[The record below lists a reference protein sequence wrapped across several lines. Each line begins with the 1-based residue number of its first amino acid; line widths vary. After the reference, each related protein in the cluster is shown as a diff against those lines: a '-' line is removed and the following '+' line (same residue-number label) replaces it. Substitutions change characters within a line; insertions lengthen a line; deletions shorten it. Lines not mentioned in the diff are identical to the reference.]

1 MKYIIDKNSNNLSI
15 KSYLILK
22 LNLSSR
28 LIKHL
33 KKYYDGILLN
43 GIHADVTAIL
53 MENDV
58 LELDFSDRKDDV
70 NEYLVK
76 SDIPLSIVYEDE
88 NYTVIN
94 KPAMMPTHQSLN
106 HYEDTLANA
115 LAYRYSNR
123 PYVFRAVNRLDKN
136 TSGIVLTANNKL
148 YAEILASKLKENKFT
163 KEYIAIVEGRL
174 DGSGI
179 IEAPIARKGESIIER
194 EIREDGEYALTKY
207 EVMYSC
213 DEVSVIRVY
222 PVTGRTHQIRVHM
235 SHIGHSL
242 LGDSMYGSAS
252 SRISRH
258 ALHAHRLDIEGIGSF
273 VAPIPM
279 DMLKII
285 RSYFNETNL

>member
-1 MKYIIDKNSNNLSI
+1 MKYIIDKKSNNLSI

-53 MENDV
+53 KENDV
-58 LELDFSDRKDDV
+58 LKLDFSDRKDDV

-106 HYEDTLANA
+106 HYDDTLANA
-115 LAYRYSNR
+115 LAYRYSDR
-123 PYVFRAVNRLDKN
+123 PYVFRAVNRLDKD

-148 YAEILASKLKENKFT
+148 YAEILSKKLIENKVT
-163 KEYIAIVEGRL
+163 KEYIAIVEGKL
-174 DGSGI
+174 TGEGVV
-179 IEAPIARKGESIIER
+179 EEPIARQGDSIIKR
-194 EIREDGEYALTKY
+194 EVREDGEYALTKFK
-207 EVMYSC
+207 VVYSD
-213 DEVSVIRVY
+213 DEISVIKAY
-222 PVTGRTHQIRVHM
+222 PITGRTHQIRVHM
-235 SHIGHSL
+235 SYIGHSL
-242 LGDSMYGSAS
+242 LGDTMYGSNS
-252 SRISRH
+252 SLISRH
-258 ALHAHRLDIEGIGSF
+258 ALHAYKLNIDGIGSF
-273 VAPIPM
+273 TAPLPE
-279 DMLKII
+279 DMIKII
-285 RSYFNETNL
+285 RSRFNETNL

>member
-1 MKYIIDKNSNNLSI
+1 MKYIIDKKSNNLSI

-53 MENDV
+53 KENDV

-106 HYEDTLANA
+106 HYDDTLANA
-115 LAYRYSNR
+115 LAYRYSDR
-123 PYVFRAVNRLDKN
+123 PYVFRAVNRLDKD

-148 YAEILASKLKENKFT
+148 YAEILSKKLIENKVT
-163 KEYIAIVEGRL
+163 KEYIAIVEGKL
-174 DGSGI
+174 TGEGAV
-179 IEAPIARKGESIIER
+179 EEPIARQGDSIIKR
-194 EIREDGEYALTKY
+194 EVREDGEYALTKY
-207 EVMYSC
+207 KVVYSD
-213 DEVSVIRVY
+213 DEISVIKAY
-222 PVTGRTHQIRVHM
+222 PITGRTHQIRVHM
-235 SHIGHSL
+235 SYIGHSL
-242 LGDSMYGSAS
+242 LGDTMYGSNS
-252 SRISRH
+252 SLISRH
-258 ALHAHRLDIEGIGSF
+258 ALHAYKLNIDGIGSF
-273 VAPIPM
+273 TAPLPE
-279 DMLKII
+279 DMIKII
-285 RSYFNETNL
+285 RSRFNETNL

>member
-1 MKYIIDKNSNNLSI
+1 M
-15 KSYLILK
+15 
-22 LNLSSR
+22 
-28 LIKHL
+28 
-33 KKYYDGILLN
+33 
-43 GIHADVTAIL
+43 
-53 MENDV
+53 
-58 LELDFSDRKDDV
+58 ELDFSDRADDV
-70 NEYLVK
+70 NEHLVK
-76 SDIPLSIVYEDE
+76 TDIPLEILYEDE
-88 NYTVIN
+88 NFTVVN

-115 LAYRYSNR
+115 LAYRYADR

-174 DGSGI
+174 EGSGI

-213 DEVSVIRVY
+213 DEISVIRVY

-242 LGDSMYGSAS
+242 LGDTMYGSAS

>member
-15 KSYLILK
+15 KSYLVSN

-28 LIKHL
+28 LIRHL

-43 GIHADVTAIL
+43 GVHADVNAVL
-53 MENDV
+53 KENDV
-58 LELDFSDRKDDV
+58 LELDFSDRADDV
-70 NEYLVK
+70 NEHLVK
-76 SDIPLSIVYEDE
+76 TDIPLEILYEDE
-88 NYTVIN
+88 NFTVVN
-94 KPAMMPTHQSLN
+94 KPPMMPTHQSLN

-123 PYVFRAVNRLDKN
+123 PYMLRAVNRLDKN

-174 DGSGI
+174 EGSGI

-242 LGDSMYGSAS
+242 LGDTMYGSAS
-252 SRISRH
+252 SLISRH
-258 ALHAHRLDIEGIGSF
+258 ALHAYKLNIDGIGSF
-273 VAPIPM
+273 TAPLPE
-279 DMLKII
+279 DMIKII
-285 RSYFNETNL
+285 RSRFNETDL

>member
-1 MKYIIDKNSNNLSI
+1 MKYIIDKKSNNLSI

-53 MENDV
+53 KENDV

-106 HYEDTLANA
+106 HYDDTLANA
-115 LAYRYSNR
+115 LAYRYSDR
-123 PYVFRAVNRLDKN
+123 PYVFRAVNRLDKD

-148 YAEILASKLKENKFT
+148 YAEILSKKLIENKVT
-163 KEYIAIVEGRL
+163 KEYIAIVEGKL
-174 DGSGI
+174 TGEGVV
-179 IEAPIARKGESIIER
+179 EEPIARQGDSIIKR
-194 EIREDGEYALTKY
+194 EVREDGEYALTKFK
-207 EVMYSC
+207 VVYSD
-213 DEVSVIRVY
+213 DEISVIKAY
-222 PVTGRTHQIRVHM
+222 PITGRTHQIRVHM
-235 SHIGHSL
+235 SYIGHSL
-242 LGDSMYGSAS
+242 LGDTMYGSNS
-252 SRISRH
+252 SLISRH
-258 ALHAHRLDIEGIGSF
+258 ALHAYKLNIDGIGSF
-273 VAPIPM
+273 TAPLPE
-279 DMLKII
+279 DMIKII
-285 RSYFNETNL
+285 RSRFNETNL

>member
-1 MKYIIDKNSNNLSI
+1 MKYIIDKKSNNLSI

-53 MENDV
+53 KENDV

-106 HYEDTLANA
+106 HYDDTLANA
-115 LAYRYSNR
+115 LAYRYSDR
-123 PYVFRAVNRLDKN
+123 PYVFRAVNRLDKD

-148 YAEILASKLKENKFT
+148 YAEILSKKLIENKVT
-163 KEYIAIVEGRL
+163 KEYIAIVEGKL
-174 DGSGI
+174 TGEGVV
-179 IEAPIARKGESIIER
+179 EEPIARQGDSIIKR
-194 EIREDGEYALTKY
+194 EVREDGEYALTKY
-207 EVMYSC
+207 KVVYSD
-213 DEVSVIRVY
+213 DEISVIKAY
-222 PVTGRTHQIRVHM
+222 PITGRTHQIRVHM
-235 SHIGHSL
+235 SYIGHSL
-242 LGDSMYGSAS
+242 LGDTMYGSNS
-252 SRISRH
+252 SLISRH
-258 ALHAHRLDIEGIGSF
+258 ALHAYKLNIDGIGSF
-273 VAPIPM
+273 TAPLPE
-279 DMLKII
+279 DMIKII
-285 RSYFNETNL
+285 RSRFNETNL

>member
-1 MKYIIDKNSNNLSI
+1 MKYIIDKKSNNLSI

-28 LIKHL
+28 LKKHL

-53 MENDV
+53 KENDV

-106 HYEDTLANA
+106 HYDDTLANA
-115 LAYRYSNR
+115 LAYRYGDR
-123 PYVFRAVNRLDKN
+123 PYVFRAVNRLDKD

-148 YAEILASKLKENKFT
+148 YAEILSKKLIENKVT
-163 KEYIAIVEGRL
+163 KEYIAIVEGKL
-174 DGSGI
+174 TGEGVV
-179 IEAPIARKGESIIER
+179 EEPIARQGDSIIKR
-194 EIREDGEYALTKY
+194 EVREDGEYALTKY
-207 EVMYSC
+207 KVVYSD
-213 DEVSVIRVY
+213 DEISVIKVY
-222 PVTGRTHQIRVHM
+222 PITGRTHQIRVHM
-235 SHIGHSL
+235 SYIGHSL
-242 LGDSMYGSAS
+242 LGDTMYGSNS
-252 SRISRH
+252 SLISRH
-258 ALHAHRLDIEGIGSF
+258 ALHAYKLDIDGIGSF
-273 VAPIPM
+273 TAPLPE
-279 DMLKII
+279 DMIKII
-285 RSYFNETNL
+285 RSRFNETDL

>member
-106 HYEDTLANA
+106 HYDDTLANA
-115 LAYRYSNR
+115 LAYRYGDR
-123 PYVFRAVNRLDKN
+123 PYVFRAVNRLDKD

-148 YAEILASKLKENKFT
+148 YAELLAKKLIENKVT
-163 KEYIAIVEGRL
+163 KEYIAIVEGKL
-174 DGSGI
+174 TGEGVV
-179 IEAPIARKGESIIER
+179 EEPIARQGDSIIKR
-194 EIREDGEYALTKY
+194 EVREDGEYALTKY
-207 EVMYSC
+207 KVVYSD
-213 DEVSVIRVY
+213 DEISVIKAY
-222 PVTGRTHQIRVHM
+222 PITGRTHQIRVHM

-242 LGDSMYGSAS
+242 LGDTMYGSAS
-252 SRISRH
+252 SLISRH
-258 ALHAHRLDIEGIGSF
+258 ALHAYKLDIDGIGSF
-273 VAPIPM
+273 TAPLPE
-279 DMLKII
+279 DMIKII
-285 RSYFNETNL
+285 RSRFNETDL

>member
-235 SHIGHSL
+235 SYIGHSL
-242 LGDSMYGSAS
+242 LGDTMYGSAS

>member
-15 KSYLILK
+15 KSYLISR

-28 LIKHL
+28 LIRHL

-43 GIHADVTAIL
+43 GVHSDVNGIL
-53 MENDV
+53 KENDV
-58 LELDFSDRKDDV
+58 LELDFSDRDDDV
-70 NEYLVK
+70 NEHLVK
-76 SDIPLSIVYEDE
+76 TFIPLDIIYEDE
-88 NYTVIN
+88 NFTVVN
-94 KPAMMPTHQSLN
+94 KPPMMPTHQSLN

-115 LAYRYSNR
+115 LAYRYSDR

-148 YAEILASKLKENKFT
+148 YAEILASKLKENKFK
-163 KEYIAIVEGRL
+163 KEYIAIVEGKITAN
-174 DGSGI
+174 GE
-179 IEAPIARKGESIIER
+179 IEAPIARQGDSIITR
-194 EIREDGEYALTKY
+194 EVRDDGEYALTKY
-207 EVMYSC
+207 EVIFSC
-213 DEVSVIRVY
+213 DKVSVLRVY

-242 LGDSMYGSAS
+242 IGDTMYGYAS
-252 SRISRH
+252 TLISRH
-258 ALHAHRLDIEGIGSF
+258 ALHAYKLDIDEVGTF
-273 VAPIPM
+273 VAPIPE

>member
-106 HYEDTLANA
+106 HYDDTLANA
-115 LAYRYSNR
+115 LAYRYGDR
-123 PYVFRAVNRLDKN
+123 PYVFRAVNRLDKD

-148 YAEILASKLKENKFT
+148 YAEILSKKLIENKVT
-163 KEYIAIVEGRL
+163 KEYIAIVEGKL
-174 DGSGI
+174 TCEGVV
-179 IEAPIARKGESIIER
+179 EEPIARQGDSIIKR
-194 EIREDGEYALTKY
+194 EVREDGEYALTKY
-207 EVMYSC
+207 KVIYSD
-213 DEVSVIRVY
+213 DEISVIKAY
-222 PVTGRTHQIRVHM
+222 PITGRTHQIRVHM

-242 LGDSMYGSAS
+242 LGDTMYGSAS
-252 SRISRH
+252 SLISRH
-258 ALHAHRLDIEGIGSF
+258 ALHAYKLDIDGIGSF
-273 VAPIPM
+273 TAPLPE
-279 DMLKII
+279 DMIKII
-285 RSYFNETNL
+285 RSRFNETDL